1 MKTRTETNAEWPEG
15 VIARYLTVGGAT
27 VDVAERSGYYNRS
40 DPTETV
46 ATCMGCGGKQLFDWN
61 RWLYSYSENREV
73 QEFDEGGEFSTP
85 KAREWAQSH
94 AEKCRAM
101 PRPEAGSR

>member
-27 VDVAERSGYYNRS
+27 VDVTEESLYYNQT
-40 DPTETV
+40 DPNASI
-46 ATCMGCGGKQLFDWN
+46 ATCTGCGGKEVVEWTQQAW
-61 RWLYSYSENREV
+61 SYSSNQYVEET
-73 QEFDEGGEFSTP
+73 DEGGQYSTP
-85 KAREWAQSH
+85 KVRKWAQAH

-101 PRPEAGSR
+101 PRPEGGER